1 MIFLWLQTHFKPNLE
16 YQKVPTLHC
25 QIFCQSLNANHQEF
39 LRLIQVSIKNRT
51 HLFLLPKSP
60 TSYTNFGR
68 IVKKSPTIDILRI
81 ESTAGSLTN
90 FLIKALKLGYFHNTV
105 WDDQKPL
112 YNFPMKAKAQKLL
125 ILRNHK

>member
-1 MIFLWLQTHFKPNLE
+1 MSQ
-16 YQKVPTLHC
+16 
-25 QIFCQSLNANHQEF
+25 
-39 LRLIQVSIKNRT
+39 
-51 HLFLLPKSP
+51 
-60 TSYTNFGR
+60 
-68 IVKKSPTIDILRI
+68 TIDILRI
-81 ESTAGSLTN
+81 ESTAGSSTN